1 MILDSACFHCQQAV
15 EKSLKAFLCYMG
27 KDIEKTHSITFLL
40 SECSFFDPVFGS
52 IDPLN

>member
-1 MILDSACFHCQQAV
+1 
-15 EKSLKAFLCYMG
+15 MG